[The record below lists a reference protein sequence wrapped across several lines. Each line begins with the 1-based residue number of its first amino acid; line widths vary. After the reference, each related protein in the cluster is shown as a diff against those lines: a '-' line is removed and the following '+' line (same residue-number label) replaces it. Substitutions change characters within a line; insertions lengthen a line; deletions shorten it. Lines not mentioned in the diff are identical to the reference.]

1 MYIYKIAAVQRILT
15 EDNKHKDVS
24 CCAYYMTISGIEN
37 YIKVEA
43 PRELKKLSE
52 RYGSVMEIGL
62 MDYSVQRIKLR
73 EG

>member
-15 EDNKHKDVS
+15 ESNEHKDVS
-24 CCAYYMTISGIEN
+24 CCAYYMTVSGIRN
-37 YIKVEA
+37 YIDVEA
-43 PRELKKLSE
+43 PRELKRLSE
-52 RYGSVMEIGL
+52 RYGSVMEIGV

>member
-15 EDNKHKDVS
+15 EDNEHKDVS
-24 CCAYYMTISGIEN
+24 CCAYYMTCSGIEH

-43 PRELKKLSE
+43 PRELERLAE

>member
-1 MYIYKIAAVQRILT
+1 MYIYKVNCIQRILT
-15 EDNKHKDVS
+15 EDNEHKDVS
-24 CCAYYMTISGIEN
+24 CCAYYMTCAGIDN

-43 PRELKKLSE
+43 PRELERLE
-52 RYGSVMEIGL
+52 ARYGSVMEIGL